1 MADINVII
9 NNIEDKVRATVLTG
23 LNVSLTGD
31 ITASDTVLTAFGRLQ
46 YQLDNIAL
54 SGYVPYTGA
63 TQDLNMGIWSVAST
77 GLTLNGLTASRL
89 VATNASKTLESITG
103 TGFVKVTSGVIS
115 YDTNT
120 YLTSVGLSMPSA
132 FTVSNSPLIA
142 NGTLAVTGAGVA
154 SQYVRGDGTLANFP
168 TTSGGGSSVSYYF
181 NGSVNQGTILGNVYY
196 ELNKT
201 PIIGAGT
208 DFTINANGYIAQFIT
223 DANDPALLEIPAGN
237 WNFEMFFSASSG
249 GGSPSF
255 YVELYKYNGTT
266 FTLIASDS
274 ATPEGITNG
283 TAIDL
288 YTTAL
293 AVPQTTLTL
302 TDRLAI
308 RVYVNHSSRTIK
320 LHTENSHLCQVITT
334 FSSGLNALNGLT
346 SQVQYLAV
354 GTTGTD
360 FNISSATDTHTFNL
374 PTASAI
380 NRGALSSAD
389 WSAFNGKLTNPMTTE
404 GDIIYG
410 GASGVATRLAK
421 GTNTWFLR
429 AGATIPEYFNLFGT
443 ANSWSA
449 TQTINGVEVSS
460 SAIIQ
465 NTTTAIYRINNQT
478 GYNRIIGGT
487 TANADPTLTMYGSLS
502 GAPNL
507 ITYDA
512 EEHRIRLLNST
523 NLAVFTSTSATFSV
537 PLTLSS
543 ITSGSVLFADTAGL
557 VSQDNGK
564 FRYLPTGYNSNAMLM
579 VNATA
584 GSPTP
589 SASLHVRGSGATS
602 ATFSA
607 RFENSAGSAIAT
619 LRDDGYVN
627 FAGTVQVFPQQA
639 GSYLTMGSGVGMYYR
654 ATGEFVLQA
663 RTSRGL
669 TVYSDANTSTLD
681 VFSVRSNGF
690 NPVGGTATFTL
701 LNLAATINQTGGAN
715 GITRGVHI
723 NPTITSASDF
733 RAFEASR
740 GIIVLGRETADPA
753 IGVNGA
759 IYYNTTT
766 NKFRAYE
773 NGAWANLI

>member
-9 NNIEDKVRATVLTG
+9 NNIESKVRATVLAG

-46 YQLDNIAL
+46 YQLDNINL

-89 VATNASKTLESITG
+89 VATNGSKTLESITG

-196 ELNKT
+196 ELNKV
-201 PIIGAGT
+201 PIIGVGT

-255 YVELYKYNGTT
+255 YVELYKYNGTA
-266 FTLIASDS
+266 FTLIASNS

-308 RVYVNHSSRTIK
+308 RVYVTHSSRTIK

-334 FSSGLNALNGLT
+334 FSSGLTALNGLT

-354 GTTGTD
+354 GTTGAD
-360 FNISSATDTHTFNL
+360 FNISSAIDTHTFNL

-512 EEHRIRLLNST
+512 QEHRIRLLNST

-537 PLTLSS
+537 PLTLSN
-543 ITSGSVLFADTAGL
+543 ITSGSILFADTSGL
-557 VSQDNGK
+557 VSQNNTNFFWNNTNRTLILNAASYAGGGLAVAAGTTAGRVALLGSLEIITSGSPGSSGQGIRVVGSNRTIEFMGVGGSSINATDNQ
-564 FRYLPTGYNSNAMLM
+564 RYLFTNGN
-579 VNATA
+579 
-584 GSPTP
+584 
-589 SASLHVRGSGATS
+589 
-602 ATFSA
+602 
-607 RFENSAGSAIAT
+607 GSAIT
-619 LRDDGYVN
+619 R
-627 FAGTVQVFPQQA
+627 T
-639 GSYLTMGSGVGMYYR
+639 SGVWSEISN
-654 ATGEFVLQA
+654 ANSTFA
-663 RTSRGL
+663 PTSG
-669 TVYSDANTSTLD
+669 TSTY
-681 VFSVRSNGF
+681 
-690 NPVGGTATFTL
+690 TL
-701 LNLAATINQTGGAN
+701 LNLVATINQTGGAN
-715 GITRGVHI
+715 GITRGIHI
-723 NPTITSASDF
+723 NPILTSASDF

-740 GIIVLGRETADPA
+740 GLIVLGRETADPA